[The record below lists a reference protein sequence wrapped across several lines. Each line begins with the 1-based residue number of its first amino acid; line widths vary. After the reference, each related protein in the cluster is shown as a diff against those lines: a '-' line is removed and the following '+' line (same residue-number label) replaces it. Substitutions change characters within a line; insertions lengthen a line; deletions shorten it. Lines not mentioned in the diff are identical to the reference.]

1 LRRNFPHS
9 HSPAYLIELIW
20 FFLFHGVLPMFGM
33 GLAYTKT
40 RPDRADSARGQAKIK
55 ISTEEAQ
62 CQFKRNP

>member
-1 LRRNFPHS
+1 
-9 HSPAYLIELIW
+9 
-20 FFLFHGVLPMFGM
+20 MFGM